1 MLRSSTSSRHR
12 IFVTVLTLL
21 LVFSAI
27 AVMATPVSAGA
38 ATWTVES
45 EGDSGPNVKTIQ
57 FLLRQRG
64 STITADGAFG
74 PATKSAVVS
83 FQQANGLVADGVVG
97 ANTWSKLVVTVRE
110 GSSGEAVKGA
120 QTQLVK
126 NGHNIAV
133 DGAFGPGT
141 KSATIS
147 FQQAHGLTA
156 DGIIGPATWEH
167 LVGSGNGST
176 GTWRTARASAY
187 GPGLWGNRTACGQ
200 TLYTTTI
207 GVAHRTMAC
216 GTRLKFQGRSGQIV
230 TATVIDR
237 GPYVSDREFD
247 LTEATVKQMG
257 YASASD
263 FGVRTV
269 YWNYN

>member
-1 MLRSSTSSRHR
+1 MFRSFTSSRHR
-12 IFVTVLTLL
+12 MFATILTLL
-21 LVFSAI
+21 SVFTAI
-27 AVMATPVSAGA
+27 AGMATPASAGA

-74 PATKSAVVS
+74 PATKSAVV
-83 FQQANGLVADGVVG
+83 
-97 ANTWSKLVVTVRE
+97 
-110 GSSGEAVKGA
+110 
-120 QTQLVK
+120 
-126 NGHNIAV
+126 
-133 DGAFGPGT
+133 
-141 KSATIS
+141 S

-207 GVAHRTMAC
+207 GVAHKTMAC

>member
-1 MLRSSTSSRHR
+1 MFRSARSSRHR
-12 IFVTVLTLL
+12 LSATALTLL
-21 LVFSAI
+21 FVLMALLGTAI
-27 AVMATPVSAGA
+27 PA
-38 ATWTVES
+38 AALASWPTVR
-45 EGDSGPNVKTIQ
+45 EGDTGSNVKAVQ
-57 FLLRQRG
+57 YLLRQHGSGIAADGVFGPATKSAVISFQQSRG
-64 STITADGAFG
+64 LTADGIVGSQTWSALIVTVREGSSGEAVKAAQTLLVKNGHNIAVDGAFG

-83 FQQANGLVADGVVG
+83 FQ
-97 ANTWSKLVVTVRE
+97 S
-110 GSSGEAVKGA
+110 
-120 QTQLVK
+120 
-126 NGHNIAV
+126 
-133 DGAFGPGT
+133 
-141 KSATIS
+141 
-147 FQQAHGLTA
+147 AHGLSA
-156 DGIIGPATWEH
+156 DGIVGPMTWQE
-167 LVGSGNGST
+167 LAGSGNGST
-176 GTWRTARASAY
+176 TWRTARASAY
-187 GPGLWGNRTACGQ
+187 GPGLWGRTTACGQ

-230 TATVIDR
+230 YANVIDR

>member
-1 MLRSSTSSRHR
+1 LVSPCHR
-12 IFVTVLTLL
+12 IFATALTLL
-21 LVFSAI
+21 FILASIVGT
-27 AVMATPVSAGA
+27 ATPVA
-38 ATWTVES
+38 ALAAWPTVR
-45 EGDSGPNVKTIQ
+45 EGDSGPNVKTVQ
-57 FLLRQRG
+57 FLLRQHG
-64 STITADGAFG
+64 STIAADGAFG

-83 FQQANGLVADGVVG
+83 FQQSRGLTADGIVG
-97 ANTWSKLVVTVRE
+97 ANTWGALIVTVRE
-110 GSSGEAVKGA
+110 GSSGEAVRGA
-120 QTQLVK
+120 QTLLVK
-126 NGHNIAV
+126 NGYNIAV

-141 KSATIS
+141 KSAVVN
-147 FQQAHGLTA
+147 FQSAHGLTA
-156 DGIIGPATWEH
+156 DGIVGAMTWQE
-167 LVGSGNGST
+167 LAGSGNTSGS
-176 GTWRTARASAY
+176 WMTAKASSY
-187 GPGLWGNRTACGQ
+187 GPGLWGNKTACGQ

-216 GTRLKFQGRSGQIV
+216 GTRLKFQGKNGV
-230 TATVIDR
+230 VVAATVIDR